1 MEINIE
7 KLIKNIDDTKCISE
21 EDMLK
26 RELLE
31 ICYKNRNGCKVID
44 LSKFNSHIFLEVYKE
59 LMKEDYDDMLL
70 IKDMIKSEFLS
81 ENLLYIEPF
90 EDDDE
95 IY

>member
-7 KLIKNIDDTKCISE
+7 KLMKNISNTKCISE
-21 EDMLK
+21 EELLV

-31 ICYKNRNGCKVID
+31 ICYKNRTGCVVTD
-44 LSKFNSHIFLEVYKE
+44 LSKYTSHIFLEVYKE
-59 LMKEDYDDMLL
+59 LIKDNQDDMLL

-81 ENLLYIEPF
+81 ENLKYIEPYI
-90 EDDDE
+90 DDDE